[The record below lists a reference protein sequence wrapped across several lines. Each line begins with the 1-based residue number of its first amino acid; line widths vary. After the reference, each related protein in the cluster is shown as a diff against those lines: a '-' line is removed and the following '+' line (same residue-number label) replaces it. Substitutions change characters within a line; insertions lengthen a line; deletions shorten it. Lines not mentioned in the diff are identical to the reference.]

1 MSKSEGS
8 RRLRWSVASTALL
21 LAAGV
26 LPAAAEEL
34 LQLEEIIV
42 TARRMEE
49 NLQRTPV
56 AVTAVSEA
64 DLRDKNIES
73 LLDIGAVAPNV
84 MVGSQS
90 ANGGLNGGFF
100 IRGIGQDR
108 SGIGFDQGVGI
119 YVDDIYQSR
128 SDNSLIDIVDVER
141 VEVLRGPQGT
151 LFGKN
156 TIGGAIRYITKA
168 PSSKAGGYVD
178 ATVGSYDR
186 ADIKASV
193 NVPLTETL
201 FVKATVGSLNRD
213 GYIKHVVDNDRD
225 GDQDTQVG
233 QVQVRALLSD
243 RLTVDLSAAKTRSK
257 NSGRA
262 YIIDYIDAADTFPT
276 RFRAKT
282 GLPFDNRFASTGPYT
297 RYGGDNTSYS
307 YDGYTLS
314 GVINFDVTDD
324 ISLKSITGYMQ
335 ADIMSANDWD
345 GTQYQ
350 VYDIVNDRKIDQFSQ
365 EFQLSGAGF
374 DNRFHYVGGLYY
386 LTESPVDNAIVYT
399 AFDAQFPAPRL
410 TSQSQT
416 VDSYA
421 AFAQGTYSLTEQL
434 SVTGGLRYSR
444 DDKSAK
450 GSRADTRFSGT
461 GEGSWDDVSSRASIE
476 YQWNDDVMTYAAVT
490 KGFRSGGINI
500 GTAAPVVF
508 TKYDPETVWNY
519 EGGIRSDL
527 LDRRLRLNITGFH
540 MDYTDQQ
547 LTALN
552 QATNTI
558 FMQNVGSS
566 HRTGLEVETQA
577 LVAEGWRLEG
587 TFGYLEAK
595 YDDVG
600 TATGI
605 TKNSR
610 VLRSPKYTYT
620 LGSSYT
626 VPVGA
631 GTMTSNLNYNYR
643 SKQSTTSTDTNSVL
657 LDGYGLLNA
666 RIQYDAPDEAWS
678 VAVQATNLADK
689 VYYIGGIDF
698 ARREALTGV
707 SQLDVGRPREFAV
720 NFRYRF

>member
-1 MSKSEGS
+1 MSKSEGT
-8 RRLRWSVASTALL
+8 RRLRWSVASAAMLL
-21 LAAGV
+21 MAGT

-34 LQLEEIIV
+34 LHLEEIIV

-49 NLQRTPV
+49 SLQRTPV

-90 ANGGLNGGFF
+90 SNGGLNGGFF

-168 PSSKAGGYVD
+168 PNGKAGGYVD

-201 FVKATVGSLNRD
+201 FVKATVGALNRD

-225 GDQDTQVG
+225 GDQNTRVG
-233 QVQVRALLSD
+233 QLQVRALLSD
-243 RLTVDLSAAKTRSK
+243 RLTVDLSAAKTRSR

-262 YIIDYIDAADTFPT
+262 YIVDYIDSADTFVA

-282 GLPFDNRFASTGPYT
+282 GLPFDNRFAGTDPYT

-314 GVINFDVTDD
+314 GVINFDMTDD

-374 DNRFHYVGGLYY
+374 DDRFHYVGGLYY
-386 LTESPVDNAIVYT
+386 LTESPVDDATVYT
-399 AFDAQFPAPRL
+399 AFDTQFPAPRL
-410 TSQSQT
+410 TSQSQK

-421 AFAQGTYSLTEQL
+421 AFVQGTFALTEQL

-450 GSRADTRFSGT
+450 GSRVDTNFNGT

-476 YQWNDDVMTYAAVT
+476 YQWTDDVMTYAAVT

-500 GTAAPVVF
+500 GSAAPVIF
-508 TKYDPETVWNY
+508 TKYDPEIVWNY
-519 EGGIRSDL
+519 EAGIRSDL
-527 LDRRLRLNITGFH
+527 LDRRLRVNITGFH

-552 QATNTI
+552 QATNTV

-605 TKNSR
+605 TGNSR

-626 VPVGA
+626 VPLGA
-631 GTMTSNLNYNYR
+631 GTVTGNLNYNYR
-643 SKQSTTSTDTNSVL
+643 SRQSTTSTDTNSVL

-666 RIQYDAPDEAWS
+666 RIQYDAPDEVWS
-678 VAVQATNLADK
+678 VALLATNLADK

-698 ARREALTGV
+698 ARKETLVGV